1 MVRPMPSSPKRSA
14 SAVPQRAKACARST
28 IPPSMI
34 QRLSAGNGVYAVRR
48 GPHLVERRRHA
59 LGQRTAPPVYR
70 SQRRCLSLIT
80 VGDGTAMASWGP
92 LALRVRWAWQLR
104 DRIARRFVARFRHHS
119 VSTR

>member
-1 MVRPMPSSPKRSA
+1 MVRPMPSSPKQSA

-59 LGQRTAPPVYR
+59 LGQRTAAPVYR

-104 DRIARRFVARFRHHS
+104 DRIDRRFVARFRHHS